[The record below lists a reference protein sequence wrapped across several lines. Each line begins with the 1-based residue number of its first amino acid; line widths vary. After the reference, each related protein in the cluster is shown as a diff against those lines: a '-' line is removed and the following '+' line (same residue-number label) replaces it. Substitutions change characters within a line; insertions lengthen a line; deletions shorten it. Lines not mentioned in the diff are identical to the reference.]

1 MNYSKLT
8 LLIPAKEDTNC
19 LFYVLKE
26 LEKFDVEKV
35 IVIPKNDEL
44 PIDWKF
50 EKMKIVN
57 QNSKGYGNALIEG
70 LKEVETEFFCIF
82 NADGSFNPIELDAM
96 LELTNTFDFIFASRY
111 LRTAKSDDDT
121 LITFIGNYFFSKIG
135 SIFFNLRLTDILYT
149 FVLCNTKKT
158 RELKLVSKDFGF
170 CVELPIKVE
179 RKSYSYTDIPSHE
192 RKRISGKKNVNEF
205 VDGFKILF
213 SMVKFFFNKKI

>member
-8 LLIPAKEDTNC
+8 LLIPAKEVTNC

-26 LEKFDVEKV
+26 LENFDVDKI

-44 PIDWKF
+44 PTDWKF
-50 EKMKIVN
+50 KKIKVVN
-57 QNSKGYGNALIEG
+57 QNSNGYGNALIEG
-70 LKEVETEFFCIF
+70 LKEIKTEFFCIF

-111 LRTAKSDDDT
+111 LKTAKSDDDT
-121 LITFIGNYFFSKIG
+121 LITFVGNYFFSRIG
-135 SIFFNLRLTDILYT
+135 SIFFKLKLTDILYT

-158 RELKLVSKDFGF
+158 RELNLTSKDFGF
-170 CVELPIKVE
+170 CVELPIKVG
-179 RKSYSYTDIPSHE
+179 RKTYTYTDIPSHE
-192 RKRISGKKNVNEF
+192 RRRISGKKNVNEL

-213 SMVKFFFNKKI
+213 RMMKFFFNKKI